1 VSQNNFAYHVA
12 ERQKLSGLVSSNNLS
27 MQAHVE

>member
-1 VSQNNFAYHVA
+1 MFKKGKSY
-12 ERQKLSGLVSSNNLS
+12 LSGLVSSNNQS

>member
-1 VSQNNFAYHVA
+1 MFKKGKSYV
-12 ERQKLSGLVSSNNLS
+12 SGLVSSNNQS